1 MKRIV
6 ASILTLQQHL
16 DSLDQQPIV
25 YRPPACPNCAYG
37 KLWRHGCYSRK
48 ADRHSPASASLN
60 PIPIPRYL
68 CPGCH
73 RTCSRLP
80 ECLSPRR
87 WYDWTMQQMAIL
99 MLLSGCSLRDCGRQ
113 CGLDRH
119 TIRRW
124 WLGLQA
130 RHHEFALFLRARFP
144 ELGRSGDF
152 VGFWRHCLQTMSL
165 SRAMAWLDHDG
176 VLVP

>member
-6 ASILTLQQHL
+6 ASILSLQQHL
-16 DSLDQQPIV
+16 DALAQQPIV
-25 YRPPACPNCAYG
+25 YRPLACPKCAYG
-37 KLWRHGCYSRK
+37 KLWCHGCYGRK
-48 ADRHSPASASLN
+48 ADRHSPVSASLN

-68 CPGCH
+68 CLGCH

-87 WYDWTMQQMAIL
+87 WYDWMMQQAVIL
-99 MLLSGCSLRDCGRQ
+99 LLLSGRSLRGCTRQ

-119 TIRRW
+119 TMRRW
-124 WLGLQA
+124 WQGLQA
-130 RHHEFALFLRARFP
+130 RHQKFAYFLRARFP
-144 ELGRSGDF
+144 ELGRAVDF
-152 VGFWRHCLQTMSL
+152 ADFWRQCLQTMSL
-165 SRAMAWLDHDG
+165 SRTMAWLDRDG